1 MACITMDPVLVGA
14 YNVLI
19 KQIMDDARAA
29 IAAKREAK
37 AKAASFVAT
46 AMNDDDIPF

>member
-1 MACITMDPVLVGA
+1 ME
-14 YNVLI
+14 
-19 KQIMDDARAA
+19 DARAA

-46 AMNDDDIPF
+46 VMNNDDVPF